1 MRPRPAVKALACAVI
16 GAALM
21 LPARAQK
28 KESGDW
34 PSYGRDPGAQRFR
47 GRPALTAIASV
58 LATRG
63 YVLAASAI
71 TERAMATRLAHR
83 SGIVRQ

>member
-1 MRPRPAVKALACAVI
+1 MSAPMRPTPAVKALACAVI

-34 PSYGRDPGAQRFR
+34 PSYGRDPGAQRFSPLTQITPENVQR
-47 GRPALTAIASV
+47 LQPAWSFDTGATAMQVTPLVID
-58 LATRG
+58 
-63 YVLAASAI
+63 
-71 TERAMATRLAHR
+71 
-83 SGIVRQ
+83 